1 MEAVMVIRELM
12 SGGLITVRRETPVLE
27 ARDLMAKKRIRHLL
41 VTDSSRSLVGIVTDR
56 DIRLNL
62 PSQATGLSAWE
73 ISHLLAKLT
82 VGEVMTR
89 SVVTVGP
96 DRPACHGAQLM
107 LDHKIGALPV
117 LDDGLLIGIVT
128 ESDIVRAFVR
138 MTAPAASGRY

>member
-1 MEAVMVIRELM
+1 MVIRELM
-12 SGGLITVRRETPVLE
+12 SGGLITVRRKTPVLE
-27 ARDLMAKKRIRHLL
+27 ARDLMAKERIRHLL
-41 VTDSSRSLVGIVTDR
+41 VTDGSRSLVGIVTDR

-62 PSQATGLSAWE
+62 PSQATSLSAWE

-107 LDHKIGALPV
+107 LDYKIGALPV
-117 LDDGLLIGIVT
+117 LDEGLLIGIVT